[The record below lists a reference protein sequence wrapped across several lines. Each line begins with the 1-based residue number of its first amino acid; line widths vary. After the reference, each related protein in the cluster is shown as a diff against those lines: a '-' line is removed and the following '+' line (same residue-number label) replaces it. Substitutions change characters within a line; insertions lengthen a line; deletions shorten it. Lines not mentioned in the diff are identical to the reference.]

1 MIQELERILKE
12 NWHSF
17 FPDKAVPDKFYFIL
31 KRRLHSYQIFVFTN
45 KDKLPICIMK
55 TPLED
60 KNGPIKNEINL
71 IPKTGEELFQNEID
85 FLLKLERINLGRI
98 RDTIPKILYRGEV
111 ANRKIILQ
119 SILPGI
125 NMIEYTSK
133 NNLKKHAGIVLE
145 WLIEFH
151 KKTEQSSL
159 VFDRA
164 NTQEFLT
171 SFKEGECLATSVIG
185 NSVPLVAVH
194 GDFRVDN
201 FLIDKN
207 NLGVL
212 DWERARFASFGL
224 FDLFSYWAR
233 QGRLVCDARSEQ
245 SDKDPCITMKS
256 FTATFLKGSKFSAI
270 AEKSIISY
278 CSAFNIKPETARF
291 IFLLWLIEFWDNLQ
305 LAKIFLEKEK
315 DFLC

>member
-12 NWHSF
+12 NWGSF

-31 KRRLHSYQIFVFTN
+31 KRRLHSYQIFVFVE
-45 KDKLPICIMK
+45 KDRLPICIMR

-60 KNGPIKNEINL
+60 KNEPLINEFNL
-71 IPKTGEELFQNEID
+71 VSKKGEDLFQNEID

-119 SILPGI
+119 SILPGL
-125 NMIEYTSK
+125 NMIEYTFQ
-133 NNLKKHAGIVLE
+133 NILKKHAGIVLE

-171 SFKEGECLATSVIG
+171 SFKEGEDLATSAIG
-185 NSVPLVAVH
+185 NSVPQVAVH

-233 QGRLVCDARSEQ
+233 QGRLICDAKSQ
-245 SDKDPCITMKS
+245 QPDKDPCITTKS
-256 FTATFLKGSKFSAI
+256 FIATFFKGSKFSAI
-270 AEKSIISY
+270 AEESIVSY
-278 CSAFNIKPETARF
+278 CSTFNIKPEAARF
-291 IFLLWLIEFWDNLQ
+291 IFLLWLVKFWDNLQ